1 MIHYISLY
9 SHLYYRIYCARI
21 HSLIFAR
28 AASITRR
35 AAATGGFTHLFR
47 RGQERQEILYEPDE
61 KCPPLLAISSA
72 LQIFIPNTISIV
84 MLAALVVRASGES
97 EAYLSWVTFTALAVT
112 GVSMILQTLRLRHL
126 GSGRL
131 IVTNFN
137 VPFLAVSALALHV
150 GGPSLLASLVVVSTL
165 VQSVLT
171 LRLASLRRV
180 FTQTVSGVVVML
192 VAVSALPFIISRA
205 VAPPEGV
212 SMVIFLAPGMAA
224 LAAGVLISLQD
235 SPVWRMWILPVTV
248 AVGLIVAAP
257 MGFYDV
263 NRVFEAPWLRLPDFG
278 WPGLDLTLSAQF
290 WALLPVF
297 VFVNLAG
304 FIKVVGDLSVIH
316 RASYR
321 HQSAIDFRAV
331 QGGLNVYGVGTLMS
345 GLLGTLPVA
354 APWSATVVYIAFTGV
369 AATSVG
375 IYLGLFTLLVA
386 LFSKLL
392 AVLVA
397 IPSPVVSAVY
407 VIIFGMLFVE
417 GAKTVFT
424 GQVDQRKAT
433 ITGVSMVFGLSATTL
448 SGLFEGVTIHLVGN
462 TIVVGGMAAVA
473 MTLVTEISGFRAR
486 KLRIDLS
493 QSSLSAVDDF
503 LCQFADGHKWT
514 EKGKG
519 RLRLVGEEVMLS
531 LFDEEDDAPVDQKR
545 RLVATIRPDGASAEL
560 EIVVASDDAIQGN
573 IENRIAYL
581 GQDQALE
588 DEQELSVRILR
599 HYASSVHHRKYH
611 GIDIISCRVDK

>member
-1 MIHYISLY
+1 
-9 SHLYYRIYCARI
+9 
-21 HSLIFAR
+21 
-28 AASITRR
+28 
-35 AAATGGFTHLFR
+35 
-47 RGQERQEILYEPDE
+47 
-61 KCPPLLAISSA
+61 
-72 LQIFIPNTISIV
+72 

-97 EAYLSWVTFTALAVT
+97 EEYLSWVTFTALAVT
-112 GVSMILQTLRLRHL
+112 GASMVLQTLRLRHL

-131 IVTNFN
+131 IVANFN

-150 GGPSLLASLVVVSTL
+150 GGPGLLASLVVVSTL

-171 LRLASLRRV
+171 LRLASLRRI

-205 VAPPEGV
+205 VGPPEGESV
-212 SMVIFLAPGMAA
+212 VLFLAPGIVA

-235 SPVWRMWILPVTV
+235 APVWRIWILPVTV
-248 AVGLIVAAP
+248 AVGLIVAVP
-257 MGFYDV
+257 LGYYDTDIIAS
-263 NRVFEAPWLRLPDFG
+263 APWLSLPEVG
-278 WPGLDLTLSAQF
+278 WQGLDLALSADF

-297 VFVNLAG
+297 MFVNLTA
-304 FIKVVGDLSVIH
+304 FMKAVGDLSVVY

-321 HQSAIDFRAV
+321 DQRAVDFRTV
-331 QGGLNVYGVGTLMS
+331 QGGLNVYGLGTLVS

-354 APWSATVVYIAFTGV
+354 APWAATAVYMSFTGV
-369 AATSVG
+369 SARSAG
-375 IYLGLFTLLVA
+375 IYLGLLTLLVA
-386 LFSKLL
+386 SFSKLL
-392 AVLVA
+392 SILVA
-397 IPSPVVSAVY
+397 IPSTVVIAVY

-424 GQVDQRKAT
+424 GQVDQKKAT
-433 ITGVSMVFGLSATTL
+433 IAGVSMVLGLSAGAL
-448 SGLFEGVTIHLVGN
+448 SGLFEGVTTHLVSN
-462 TIVVGGMAAVA
+462 TIVIGGMAAIA
-473 MTLVTEISGFRAR
+473 MTAFTEISGFRAR

-493 QSSLSAVDDF
+493 QSSVPSMDEF

-514 EKGKG
+514 EEGKN
-519 RLRLVGEEVMLS
+519 RLRLVGEEVILS
-531 LFDEEDDAPVDQKR
+531 LVNEESDAPLEQKR
-545 RLVATIRPDGASAEL
+545 SLVATIRPDSGSAEL

-588 DEQELSVRILR
+588 DEQQLSVRILR
-599 HYASSVHHRKYH
+599 HFASSVHHRKYY

>member
-1 MIHYISLY
+1 M
-9 SHLYYRIYCARI
+9 
-21 HSLIFAR
+21 F
-28 AASITRR
+28 RR
-35 AAATGGFTHLFR
+35 A
-47 RGQERQEILYEPDE
+47 QERHEILYEPDE

-72 LQIFIPNTISIV
+72 LQIFIPNTISLV

-112 GVSMILQTLRLRHL
+112 GISMILQTLRLRHL

-150 GGPSLLASLVVVSTL
+150 GGPGMLASLVVFSTL

-205 VAPPEGV
+205 VVPPEGEPTLL
-212 SMVIFLAPGMAA
+212 FLAPGMAA
-224 LAAGVLISLQD
+224 LAAGILISLQD

-257 MGFYDV
+257 LGFYDAGRIV
-263 NRVFEAPWLRLPDFG
+263 DAPWLRLPGFG
-278 WPGLDLTLSAQF
+278 WPGLDLTFSPEF
-290 WALLPVF
+290 WALLP

-304 FIKVVGDLSVIH
+304 FIKAVGDLSVIH
-316 RASYR
+316 RASHR
-321 HQSAIDFRAV
+321 NQSAIDFRAV
-331 QGGLNVYGVGTLMS
+331 QGGLNVYGVGTLLS

-354 APWSATVVYIAFTGV
+354 APWAATAVYIAFTGV

-386 LFSKLL
+386 FLSKLL
-392 AVLVA
+392 AILVA

-433 ITGVSMVFGLSATTL
+433 ITGVSMVLGLSAATL

-462 TIVVGGMAAVA
+462 TIVVGGLAAVA
-473 MTLVTEISGFRAR
+473 MTLFTELSSFRAR
-486 KLRIDLS
+486 KLRIELS
-493 QSSLSAVDDF
+493 RSSLPDVDDF
-503 LCQFADGHKWT
+503 LCQFADGHRWT
-514 EKGKG
+514 EKGKD

-531 LFDEEDDAPVDQKR
+531 LFDEQDDAPVDQKR
-545 RLVATIRPDGASAEL
+545 GLVATIRPDGASAEL

>member
-1 MIHYISLY
+1 
-9 SHLYYRIYCARI
+9 
-21 HSLIFAR
+21 
-28 AASITRR
+28 
-35 AAATGGFTHLFR
+35 
-47 RGQERQEILYEPDE
+47 
-61 KCPPLLAISSA
+61 
-72 LQIFIPNTISIV
+72 

-97 EAYLSWVTFTALAVT
+97 EAYLSWVTLTVLAVT
-112 GVSMILQTLRLRHL
+112 GAGMILQTLRLRHL

-131 IVTNFN
+131 IVSNFN

-150 GGPSLLASLVVVSTL
+150 GGPGLLASLIVVSTL

-171 LRLASLRRV
+171 LRLASLRRI

-205 VAPPEGV
+205 VILPEGESTV
-212 SMVIFLAPGMAA
+212 LFLAPGMAA

-235 SPVWRMWILPVTV
+235 APVWRVWILPVTV
-248 AVGLIVAAP
+248 VVGLIVAVP
-257 MGFYDV
+257 LGLYDA
-263 NRVFEAPWLRLPDFG
+263 NIIAHTPWLRLPDFG
-278 WPGLDLTLSAQF
+278 WPGPDLTFSADF
-290 WALLPVF
+290 WTLLPVF
-297 VFVNLAG
+297 VFVNLTA
-304 FIKVVGDLSVIH
+304 FMKAVGDLSVIY

-321 HQSAIDFRAV
+321 NQTAVDFRTV
-331 QGGLNVYGVGTLMS
+331 QGGLNVFSVGTLLS

-354 APWSATVVYIAFTGV
+354 APWAATVVYVGFTGV
-369 AATSVG
+369 AARSVG
-375 IYLGLFTLLVA
+375 IYLGLLTILVA
-386 LFSKLL
+386 PFSKLL
-392 AVLVA
+392 AILVA

-424 GQVDQRKAT
+424 GQFDQKKAT
-433 ITGVSMVFGLSATTL
+433 ITGVSIVLGLSAGTF
-448 SGLFEGVTIHLVGN
+448 SGFFEGITIHLVGN
-462 TIVVGGMAAVA
+462 TIVIGGMAAIA
-473 MTLVTEISGFRAR
+473 MTVFTEVSGFRAS

-503 LCQFADGHKWT
+503 LCQFADRHSWPD
-514 EKGKG
+514 EGKN

-531 LFDEEDDAPVDQKR
+531 LVNEESDGSAEESR
-545 RLVATIRPDGASAEL
+545 TLVATIRPESGSAEL

-573 IENRIAYL
+573 VEDRMAYL
-581 GQDQALE
+581 GQDEALE
-588 DEQELSVRILR
+588 DEQQLSVRILR

>member
-1 MIHYISLY
+1 M
-9 SHLYYRIYCARI
+9 
-21 HSLIFAR
+21 
-28 AASITRR
+28 
-35 AAATGGFTHLFR
+35 FR
-47 RGQERQEILYEPDE
+47 KAQERQEILYEPDE

-72 LQIFIPNTISIV
+72 LQIFIPNTISLI

-112 GVSMILQTLRLRHL
+112 GFGMILQTLRLRHL

-131 IVTNFN
+131 IVSNFN

-150 GGPSLLASLVVVSTL
+150 GGPGLLASLVVVSTL

-205 VAPPEGV
+205 VVPPEGA
-212 SMVIFLAPGMAA
+212 STLLFLAPGMAA

-235 SPVWRMWILPVTV
+235 APVWRMWILPATV
-248 AVGLIVAAP
+248 AVGLVVAVP
-257 MGFYDV
+257 LGYYDTG
-263 NRVFEAPWLRLPDFG
+263 AIAGTPWLRLPDFG
-278 WPGLDLTLSAQF
+278 WPGLDLTFGPEF

-304 FIKVVGDLSVIH
+304 FVKAVGDLSVIH

-321 HQSAIDFRAV
+321 NRAAIDFRAV
-331 QGGLNVYGVGTLMS
+331 QGGLNVYGVGTLLS

-354 APWSATVVYIAFTGV
+354 APWAATVVYIAFTGV

-375 IYLGLFTLLVA
+375 VYLGLLTLLVA
-386 LFSKLL
+386 FFSKLL
-392 AVLVA
+392 AILVA

-424 GQVDQRKAT
+424 GQVDQKKAT
-433 ITGVSMVFGLSATTL
+433 ITGVSMVLGLSAATL

-462 TIVVGGMAAVA
+462 TIVVGGLAAIA
-473 MTLVTEISGFRAR
+473 MTLYTEISGLRAR
-486 KLRIDLS
+486 KLRIELS
-493 QSSLSAVDDF
+493 RHSLPAVDDF
-503 LCQFADGHKWT
+503 LSQFADDHSWT
-514 EKGKG
+514 EKGKD
-519 RLRLVGEEVMLS
+519 RLRLVGEEVLLS
-531 LFDEEDDAPVDQKR
+531 LFDDDGDAPVGNGR
-545 RLVATIRPDGASAEL
+545 RLMATIRPDGASADL
-560 EIVVASDDAIQGN
+560 EIVVASDDTIEGN

-599 HYASSVHHRKYH
+599 HYASSVHHRKYY